1 MTNEPIKIS
10 QAAKNYAEALIELAK
25 SGKMTYDALFSDLQI
40 VNNAFV
46 GSSELVMALE
56 NPVVDLGV
64 KIDIVNTIFTG
75 KISQELINFLK
86 ILVEKK
92 RVAEFPSIYAEF
104 NNKFN
109 KIQNIQS
116 VTIVSAIELSKSQQD
131 EILAKLS
138 AKLNKNILPVWET
151 DESIIAGIT
160 VKIDDNV
167 LDMSLKNRLEKLGKS
182 LMLK

>member
-1 MTNEPIKIS
+1 M
-10 QAAKNYAEALIELAK
+10 Y
-25 SGKMTYDALFSDLQI
+25 
-40 VNNAFV
+40 
-46 GSSELVMALE
+46 
-56 NPVVDLGV
+56 
-64 KIDIVNTIFTG
+64 
-75 KISQELINFLK
+75 
-86 ILVEKK
+86 
-92 RVAEFPSIYAEF
+92 
-104 NNKFN
+104 
-109 KIQNIQS
+109 
-116 VTIVSAIELSKSQQD
+116 SAIELSKSQQD